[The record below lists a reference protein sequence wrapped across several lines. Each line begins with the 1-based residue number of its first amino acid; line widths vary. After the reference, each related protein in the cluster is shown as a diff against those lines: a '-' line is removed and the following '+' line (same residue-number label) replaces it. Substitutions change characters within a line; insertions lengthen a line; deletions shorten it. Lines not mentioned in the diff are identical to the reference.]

1 MIQNDNEYI
10 FTIDNDS
17 IRALVPFDLTDEEC
31 ESIANNLDSRFGDF
45 VATWAR
51 EWRIDHPNTIN
62 QCEVVAT
69 LHRQVWEGPR
79 GDFLHEVGETEYE
92 CQDALDRYPLSDLPP
107 YADDLHDK
115 GYLNCGDDLY
125 FTSVSMGLV
134 VDWDGPFDL
143 YIDDE
148 QYEWYLDDRVFR
160 EYGYEPREE
169 D

>member
-1 MIQNDNEYI
+1 MIQDNDLYT

-17 IRALVPFDLTDEEC
+17 IRALVPFDLTDDDC
-31 ESIANNLDSRFGDF
+31 ESIACELDCHFEGF

-51 EWRIDHPNTIN
+51 EWRTNHPNIVN
-62 QCEVVAT
+62 HCEVVAT
-69 LHRQVWEGPR
+69 LHRQIWEGPMEDR
-79 GDFLHEVGETEYE
+79 LHEVGETEFE
-92 CQDALDRYPLSDLPP
+92 CQDALDKYELSELPP

-115 GYLNCGDDLY
+115 GALDCGDELF

-134 VDWDGPFDL
+134 ADWDGPFDL

-148 QYEWYLDDRVFR
+148 QYEWYLDDRVLR